1 MQRNGRSQLSSRW
14 GPETQVCLSFLSTAI
29 MWVHVWWFQVQWMEE
44 KLKAADGQSGD
55 SEVRLFQRC
64 QELQALVQEKEDV
77 VAQLEQQLEEQV
89 RKSTRI
95 KNFNRCDASGVIHN
109 PLFFNLIPRL
119 SLWTPSLT
127 SLLFTYVSPPLFSV
141 SLHLNLLFL
150 FQNIFYSPGE
160 TDGSFLLLSTETA
173 PPSRC
178 QDGGREG
185 S

>member
-1 MQRNGRSQLSSRW
+1 
-14 GPETQVCLSFLSTAI
+14 
-29 MWVHVWWFQVQWMEE
+29 MEE

-77 VAQLEQQLEEQV
+77 IAQLEQQLEEQV
-89 RKSTRI
+89 KKSTRT

-109 PLFFNLIPRL
+109 PLFLFNTTCISMNTIFNL
-119 SLWTPSLT
+119 LT
-127 SLLFTYVSPPLFSV
+127 VHLCFPALFSV
-141 SLHLNLLFL
+141 CFVS
-150 FQNIFYSPGE
+150 ICSSCSKIYSPRE